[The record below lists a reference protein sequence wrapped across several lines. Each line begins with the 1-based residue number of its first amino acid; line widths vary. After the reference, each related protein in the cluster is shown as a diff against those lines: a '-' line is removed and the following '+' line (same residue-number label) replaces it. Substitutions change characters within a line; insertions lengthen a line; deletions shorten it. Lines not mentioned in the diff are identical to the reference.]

1 MGTSNLEKN
10 DSFLTET
17 DVIRL
22 KHMFHNK
29 DAYMEYL
36 ETLWALR
43 KSAANICNGNAN
55 SPYYRIVKLT
65 NELIGAILHDDVDVI
80 RLARMIEGV

>member
-22 KHMFHNK
+22 KQMFHNK

-43 KSAANICNGNAN
+43 KLAANIYNKNASIKSEN
-55 SPYYRIVKLT
+55 RKSIAI
-65 NELIGAILHDDVDVI
+65 EL
-80 RLARMIEGV
+80 